1 MVEVLP
7 APDHVLALRIAGT
20 LTPEDYDRI
29 IAEVEAKLQRH
40 PRIGVYVDMTNFE
53 DLTAK
58 AAAKDI
64 RYSLSK
70 LGDLKRFPREA
81 LVTNKQWLRTL
92 VKILDPLV
100 PYVEARAF
108 EPSEREQALAWVSA
122 IETPDSNRTVHLRSQ

>member
-7 APDHVLALRIAGT
+7 APDYVLALRIAGT

-29 IAEVEAKLQRH
+29 IAEVEAKLRRH
-40 PRIGVYVDMTNFE
+40 ARIGVYVDMTDFD

-64 RYSLSK
+64 RYGLSK

-81 LVTNKQWLRTL
+81 VVTDKQWLRTI
-92 VKILDPLV
+92 VRILDPLV
-100 PYVEARAF
+100 PYVEVRAF

-122 IETPDSNRTVHLRSQ
+122 IETSDSDRVPKIT